1 MKVKDFRKQN
11 KLELFERLYKLKAE
25 LTQLIEAG
33 EPLYK
38 MMPTVR
44 EHERLKRYLYECRYC
59 ADATIETYENNGEEA
74 EYIVADCGKDCQYHE
89 YFYNK
94 ALGKKSKVDELLDQW
109 LGGLKCRTVK
119 R

>member
-1 MKVKDFRKQN
+1 MKVKDYRKQN
-11 KLELFERLYKLKAE
+11 KLELFKRLDRLKAKRI
-25 LTQLIEAG
+25 QQIEAG

-59 ADATIETYENNGEEA
+59 ADATFDIYEYNGEEV
-74 EYIVADCGKDCQYHE
+74 EYMVADCGKECPYHE

-94 ALGKKSKVDELLDQW
+94 ALGKKSEVDELLDKW